1 VLSHYRASWLRADA
15 LAGVAV
21 AAYLV
26 PQVMAYAV
34 IAGVAPAAGLWSA
47 VVALLAYALVG
58 TSRQLSVGPESTTAL
73 MTAATVAPLAGGD
86 PVRYAALASCLA
98 LLVGGMCVL
107 GRFVAAGA
115 LADLLSTPVLVGYL
129 AGISVTMIVGQ
140 VSRVTG
146 VPVSGESVP
155 AQLRS
160 FAGAAGQWHWP
171 TVVVAAGVFALLW
184 AGLKLRPNWPIVL
197 LGLLTATVAVALFG
211 AADAGVA
218 LVGAAATGLPR
229 LGLPLLTQ
237 GDVGALLLPALGVAL
252 VGYSD
257 NVLTARAFSRGQPG
271 KIDNDQELSALGI
284 GNLLAGLVHGMP
296 ISSSASRTAVGVAQG
311 SRTQLYSLVAVGVVV
326 LAMSAGGSLLAAFPV
341 PALGAIVA
349 YAAIKLIDLPAFRRI
364 ARLRISELLLALA
377 TTGAVLAMGV
387 LNGVLVAVGLSF
399 LDLIRRLARPHDAIL
414 GYVDGIAGMH
424 ALDDYPQARP
434 VPGLLVYRYDAPLCF
449 ANAEDF
455 RSRALAAVE
464 QAPSPPHWLLLDA
477 EAILGLDSTAAE
489 ALRSVHDELTRQGVV
504 LAMARVK
511 QELRRDLVAAGLLD
525 RIGEDRVFMTL
536 PTAVADY
543 RRRWP
548 VSDET

>member
-1 VLSHYRASWLRADA
+1 MMATDPHSAAELPETAIAGDQERSRLGRLLPGLRVLSHYRASWLRADA

-47 VVALLAYALVG
+47 VVALLAYALIG

-140 VSRVTG
+140 LSRVTG

-171 TVVVAAGVFALLW
+171 TVVIAAGVFALLW

-237 GDVGALLLPALGVAL
+237 GEVGALLLPALGVAL

-349 YAAIKLIDLPAFRRI
+349 YAAIKLIDLPAFRRDCPAAYQRAVARAGHHRRGAGHGCPERRPGRGGVVVPRSHPATGPTARRRTRLRRRNRRHARPGRLPAGPPRARA
-364 ARLRISELLLALA
+364 ARL
-377 TTGAVLAMGV
+377 
-387 LNGVLVAVGLSF
+387 
-399 LDLIRRLARPHDAIL
+399 
-414 GYVDGIAGMH
+414 
-424 ALDDYPQARP
+424 
-434 VPGLLVYRYDAPLCF
+434 PL
-449 ANAEDF
+449 
-455 RSRALAAVE
+455 
-464 QAPSPPHWLLLDA
+464 
-477 EAILGLDSTAAE
+477 
-489 ALRSVHDELTRQGVV
+489 
-504 LAMARVK
+504 
-511 QELRRDLVAAGLLD
+511 
-525 RIGEDRVFMTL
+525 
-536 PTAVADY
+536 
-543 RRRWP
+543 
-548 VSDET
+548 